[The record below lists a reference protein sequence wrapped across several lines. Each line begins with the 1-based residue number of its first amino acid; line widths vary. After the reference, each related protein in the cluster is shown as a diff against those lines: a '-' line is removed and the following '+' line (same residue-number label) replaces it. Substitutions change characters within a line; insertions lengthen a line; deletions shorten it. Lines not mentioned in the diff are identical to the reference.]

1 MKKHKLYGVILI
13 TILIASCNWMLGVKE
28 EYSRMFITGSTLKLY
43 TNNTFKEETASDMI
57 KPDGSSELMIS
68 RGEI

>member
-1 MKKHKLYGVILI
+1 
-13 TILIASCNWMLGVKE
+13 
-28 EYSRMFITGSTLKLY
+28 MFITGSTLKLY

-68 RGEI
+68 RGEIQKNNKWNYSKL